1 MLELIYN
8 NHMINN
14 CMLIRSCTHS
24 CFCTHLI
31 PRSDATVV
39 TLELLLHLKELIEE
53 LIAFFLEGIRYMGT
67 STIQWYWSSCWH
79 SLLCLMSFASL
90 WKVTQL

>member
-1 MLELIYN
+1 
-8 NHMINN
+8 MINN

-39 TLELLLHLKELIEE
+39 TLELLLHLKQLIEE
-53 LIAFFLEGIRYMGT
+53 LILEVISYMGT
-67 STIQWYWSSCWH
+67 SSIQWYWSSCWH
-79 SLLCLMSFASL
+79 SLLCLCQL